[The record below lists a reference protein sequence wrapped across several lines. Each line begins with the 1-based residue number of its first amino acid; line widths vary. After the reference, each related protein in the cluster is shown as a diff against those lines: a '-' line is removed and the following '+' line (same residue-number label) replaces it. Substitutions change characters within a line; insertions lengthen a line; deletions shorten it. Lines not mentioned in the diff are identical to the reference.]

1 MAYRVQFT
9 EVYVDEESEEKAMQ
23 EAAKRIYEDPEF
35 FIAEAIQIEEDELPW
50 LQEEQE
56 AE

>member
-9 EVYVDEESEEKAMQ
+9 AVYVDEESEEKAMQ